1 MVNSRTYTGET
12 NKAVKVRHMFD
23 RISARYDL
31 MNRLI
36 TFGLDRSWRRLVVT
50 LAMVPKGGHLLDVGS
65 GTGDIAFEAR
75 RCDPS
80 MHIIAADISSKM
92 MAFGRKRS
100 AGRKLGWCQADALAL
115 PFPDGIFDAVT
126 SGYLLRNVSNVSQAL
141 REQMRV
147 VKPGRRVVCL
157 DTSPPP
163 RHWSRPFVLFYL
175 KLMIPALGTLVAG
188 DRAAYEYLHTSTRA
202 FMEPDR
208 LAAVMREIGFGEV
221 SCRTFMFGTMA
232 VCWGNRRG

>member
-1 MVNSRTYTGET
+1 MDNPRTNTGEM
-12 NKAVKVRHMFD
+12 NKAVKIRRMFD

-50 LAMVPKGGHLLDVGS
+50 LAMVPKGGRLLDVGS

-75 RCDPS
+75 RRDPS
-80 MHIIAADISSKM
+80 MHIMAADLSPKM
-92 MAFGRKRS
+92 MAVGRKRS
-100 AGRKLGWCQADALAL
+100 GGRRLEWCQADALAL

-141 REQMRV
+141 REQIRV

-175 KLMIPALGTLVAG
+175 KWMIPALGTLVAG
-188 DRAAYEYLHTSTRA
+188 DRAAYQYLPNSTQA
-202 FMEPDR
+202 FLEPDR
-208 LAAVMREIGFGEV
+208 LVALMREVGFGEV
-221 SCRTFMFGTMA
+221 SYRTFMFGTMA
-232 VCWGNRRG
+232 VYWGNRGG